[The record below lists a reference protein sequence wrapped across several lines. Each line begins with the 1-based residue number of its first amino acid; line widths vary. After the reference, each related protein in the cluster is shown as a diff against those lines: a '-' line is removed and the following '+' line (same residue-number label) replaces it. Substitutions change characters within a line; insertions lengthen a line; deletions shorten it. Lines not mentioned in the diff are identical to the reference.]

1 MGVRSTNTTQ
11 SFGSDFYRSGSD
23 VTRAYVNQVYTE
35 DVFHTQIYDGTGSTQ
50 TITNGINLASKGG
63 LVWLKQTELPAEY
76 HALVDTERGK
86 TKILYLP
93 DTNDEYDTTDNSQAT
108 LSTHDLISFNSDGF
122 TLGQIAFINANHT
135 NKKNVSWTFR
145 KQPGFFDIVTYDGD
159 NESSKSIP
167 HNLGSVPGF
176 IIVKCTSHDANNW
189 NVYHRSAGATKY
201 LTLDT
206 LNGVNTSSSLW
217 NDTEPTSTH
226 FTVGQGGGINQDGR
240 SYVAYLFAHDEPRF
254 GDFEDQDIIKCGKI
268 TMPASGD
275 WSAIEDLGWEPQWI
289 LTKED
294 ANSQDWGIFDS
305 RRGIVTTG
313 DSGVATGNEAYLASS
328 NIGAES
334 GAADYL
340 ETVGNGFRLNMND
353 FSANFEVYYVAIR
366 KGIKKPTDATKVFNP
381 VVYSGLGN
389 ANPLTQNFAPVDLYD
404 GGRLFWAKIYTGSGN
419 GTGHVLATN
428 KTGLVSLDSASTSSE
443 VAFAN
448 IVWDNPEFVQL
459 NSQYMNNST
468 NGHISWNFKTA
479 AGFFDIV
486 TWQGN
491 GAANRAL
498 THNLG
503 VQPELLITKRRTAND
518 PWNISTPD
526 LVTSGEGFFF
536 NTQSKSSLS
545 AFDVS
550 GVSAPTSSV
559 FYVGSD
565 TIINGSSDNYIALL
579 FASCPGVS
587 KVGTYSGNTGNNVD
601 VDCGFTNNARF
612 VMIKRTD
619 TEITTPSQ
627 EETNWWIFDTVRGIN
642 PGATND
648 DALQANTADPKVT
661 VNWLSPHP
669 DNKGFRVN
677 SGAIAALNATG
688 GTYLYLAIA

>member
-11 SFGSDFYRSGSD
+11 SFSSDFYRSGSD
-23 VTRAYVNQVYTE
+23 VTRAHVNQVYTE
-35 DVFHTQIYDGTGSTQ
+35 DVFHTQIYDGITNGGQ
-50 TITNGINLASKGG
+50 TITTNIDLANSGG
-63 LVWLKQTELPAEY
+63 LVWIKKQDGSQNHVLSDTEQGLEY
-76 HALVDTERGK
+76 HGTTSAASAFGTSNTRVSSPTSTGFNLGSDTDVNEAGK
-86 TKILYLP
+86 KY
-93 DTNDEYDTTDNSQAT
+93 
-108 LSTHDLISFNSDGF
+108 
-122 TLGQIAFINANHT
+122 
-135 NKKNVSWTFR
+135 VSWTFR
-145 KQPGFFDIVTYDGD
+145 KQPGFFDIQTFSGND
-159 NESSKSIP
+159 NISTTQVIN
-167 HNLGSVPGF
+167 HNLGSVPGMVIIKKTSGTGGGNSGWGVHHRELGFGASNSGLLLNSPSNATF
-176 IIVKCTSHDANNW
+176 ISPITA
-189 NVYHRSAGATKY
+189 
-201 LTLDT
+201 
-206 LNGVNTSSSLW
+206 SSS
-217 NDTEPTSTH
+217 TTI
-226 FTVGQGGGINQDGR
+226 TVDG
-240 SYVAYLFAHDEPRF
+240 SYNANGNTYVAYLFAHDDHRF
-254 GDFEDQDIIKCGKI
+254 GDYEDQDIIKCGKI

-294 ANSQDWGIFDS
+294 AGSQDWGIFDS

-313 DSGVATGNEAYLASS
+313 DSNVATGNEAYLAP
-328 NIGAES
+328 NIAGAES
-334 GAADYL
+334 GAGEYL
-340 ETVGNGFRLNMND
+340 ETVGNGFRLSMED

-381 VVYSGLGN
+381 VVYTGETDADGN
-389 ANPLTQNFAPVDLYD
+389 ALTQNFAPVDLYD
-404 GGRLFWAKIYTGSGN
+404 GGRLFWAKIYTGTNS

-428 KTGLVSLDSASTSSE
+428 KTGLVSVTTSATGSETS
-443 VAFAN
+443 FAN
-448 IVWDNPEFVQL
+448 IVWDDPEFVQL
-459 NSQYMNNST
+459 NSQYMNLESNT
-468 NGHISWNFKTA
+468 HISWNFKTA

-503 VQPELLITKRRTAND
+503 VEPELLITKRRTAND
-518 PWNISTPD
+518 NWNISTPD

-536 NTQSKSSLS
+536 TNQQKVTGMS
-545 AFDVS
+545 AFGVS

-565 TIINGSSDNYIALL
+565 SIINASSDNYIALL

-601 VDCGFTNNARF
+601 VDCGFTSNARF

-619 TEITTPSQ
+619 TLISTPSQ
-627 EETNWWIFDTVRGIN
+627 EETNWWIFDENLGITS
-642 PGATND
+642 GND
-648 DALQANTADPKVT
+648 YVMQANTADPRVT
-661 VNWLSPHP
+661 ANWLSPHP

>member
-35 DVFHTQIYDGTGSTQ
+35 DVFHTQIYDGTNNTQ
-50 TITNGINLASKGG
+50 TITNGIDLANKGG
-63 LVWLKQTELPAEY
+63 LVWLKQTEPPAEY

-86 TKILYLP
+86 TKILYTP
-93 DTNDEYDTTDNSQAT
+93 DTNDEYVTTEVNS
-108 LSTHDLISFNSDGF
+108 STHDLISFNSDGF
-122 TLGQIAFINANHT
+122 TLGQVEHINANHA

-145 KQPGFFDIVTYDGD
+145 KQPGFFDIVTWDGD
-159 NESSKSIP
+159 NGSSKLIP

-206 LNGVNTSSSLW
+206 TNGVNTSSSLW

-313 DSGVATGNEAYLASS
+313 DSGTATGNETYLAPS
-328 NIGAES
+328 NTDGES

-381 VVYSGLGN
+381 KIYSGLSN
-389 ANPLTQNFAPVDLYD
+389 ANPMTQDFAPVDLYD

-419 GTGHVLATN
+419 GTGYVLATS
-428 KTGLVSLDSASTSSE
+428 KTGEVFLDSATSSSE
-443 VAFAN
+443 VALGN
-448 IVWDNPEFVQL
+448 IVWNNPEFVQL
-459 NSQYMNNST
+459 NSTLYNNSSNT
-468 NGHISWNFKTA
+468 HISWNFKTA

-486 TWQGN
+486 CAQGTSTEKSN
-491 GAANRAL
+491 WP
-498 THNLG
+498 HSLG
-503 VQPELLITKRRTAND
+503 VAPELIMRKSRNNNYDWHIWSSYITGGGGFNVNA
-518 PWNISTPD
+518 WNESSGLWTYDGTNTNMTTTTFST
-526 LVTSGEGFFF
+526 
-536 NTQSKSSLS
+536 S
-545 AFDVS
+545 A
-550 GVSAPTSSV
+550 SAE
-559 FYVGSD
+559 
-565 TIINGSSDNYIALL
+565 INSSSDQFITLL

-587 KVGTYSGNTGNNVD
+587 KVGTYSGSTGNNVD
-601 VDCGFTNNARF
+601 VDCGFANNARF

-619 TEITTPSQ
+619 TLISTPSQ
-627 EETNWWIFDTVRGIN
+627 EETNWWIFDENLGITS
-642 PGATND
+642 GND
-648 DALQANTADPKVT
+648 YVMQANAADARVTA
-661 VNWLSPHP
+661 NWLSPHP